1 MIPPQPFFYDYTSRL
16 LKWAERKLRRRRG
29 KRGIGFRIKP
39 GFLFARS
46 CRITEEFPLAV
57 WRSLP
62 VSGAAANTALHNGD
76 DLFKRSGTVLFQPL
90 CHNSHKTPNI
100 KGRHIGLLLLRNVKA
115 FQNRG
120 EHMPEQSIIGFL
132 HLQGG
137 AVFYGSFEKI
147 FVHLHILQIRHQI
160 LGCQQIQL
168 FQGAVAESGY
178 ECCWILLHM
187 GDKLFV
193 HILNAFG

>member
-1 MIPPQPFFYDYTSRL
+1 
-16 LKWAERKLRRRRG
+16 
-29 KRGIGFRIKP
+29 
-39 GFLFARS
+39 
-46 CRITEEFPLAV
+46 
-57 WRSLP
+57 
-62 VSGAAANTALHNGD
+62 
-76 DLFKRSGTVLFQPL
+76 
-90 CHNSHKTPNI
+90 
-100 KGRHIGLLLLRNVKA
+100 
-115 FQNRG
+115 
-120 EHMPEQSIIGFL
+120 MPEQSIIGFL
-132 HLQGG
+132 YLQGG

-147 FVHLHILQIRHQI
+147 FVHLHILQIRNQI